1 MPHNCVILLLA
12 AGTSSRMRG
21 GDKLLETIEG
31 ETLLRR
37 QVRVA
42 KATGAEVMVVLP
54 INSPMRR
61 AQIAF
66 EDVQVV
72 EAKDPSLGMSASIA
86 IGVAS
91 LPRSAEAVMIL
102 PTDMPDLSAADLNAV
117 LSEFAENSD
126 TVHRGAS
133 ENGQPGHPVVFPR
146 RLFPV
151 LKALSGDDGA
161 RAVLESEVVRLVP
174 LPNKN
179 AVTDLDTPEE
189 WQSWRNG
196 GPNRSP

>member
-1 MPHNCVILLLA
+1 
-12 AGTSSRMRG
+12 MRG

-54 INSPMRR
+54 INGPTRQ

-66 EDVQVV
+66 EEIRVV
-72 EAKDPSLGMSASIA
+72 AVKDPSLGMSASIA

-102 PTDMPDLSAADLNAV
+102 PTDMPDLSATDLNAV

-146 RLFPV
+146 RLFPA